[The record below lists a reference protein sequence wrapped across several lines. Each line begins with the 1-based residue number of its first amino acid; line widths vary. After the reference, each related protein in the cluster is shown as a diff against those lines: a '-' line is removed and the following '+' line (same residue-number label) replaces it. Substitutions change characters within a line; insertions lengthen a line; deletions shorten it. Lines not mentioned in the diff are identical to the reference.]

1 MQWRV
6 ALTRGYAHDPNSF
19 CVVYGGRVDGLAEL
33 IKSYDP
39 KYRFERLPGTS
50 VRRDA
55 GGDLDAN
62 MLHEQIEAWKANHPY
77 ERKKGWRRLMQVMFE
92 PPEEK
97 FDMSYVEVPFCNLNR
112 SVGTYRAFETTRGE
126 INDIAETL
134 GRAWVRLCLPRIEAR
149 LNYPDLYA
157 DYWGPSSSNINR
169 HTNYDPEF
177 YAAAKI
183 AADQGWIDIMAEQV
197 FSHTRRSYE
206 EVWQACKSNGEF
218 VKQGRKVSESE
229 EIEITRLDHQYALM
243 RAKTVIC
250 IAEAMDIKLPEH
262 GVDFESFGM
271 PIVPFR
277 RR

>member
-1 MQWRV
+1 DVDR
-6 ALTRGYAHDPNSF
+6 YAS
-19 CVVYGGRVDGLAEL
+19 
-33 IKSYDP
+33 
-39 KYRFERLPGTS
+39 
-50 VRRDA
+50 
-55 GGDLDAN
+55 
-62 MLHEQIEAWKANHPY
+62 
-77 ERKKGWRRLMQVMFE
+77 
-92 PPEEK
+92 
-97 FDMSYVEVPFCNLNR
+97 
-112 SVGTYRAFETTRGE
+112 TYRAFDTTRGD
-126 INDIAETL
+126 ISDIAETL
-134 GRAWVRLCLPRIEAR
+134 GNAWVRLNLGWIEQR
-149 LNYPDLYA
+149 LDYPDLYA

-183 AADQGWIDIMAEQV
+183 AADQGWIVTMAEQV

-262 GVDFESFGM
+262 GVDFESFGV

-277 RR
+277 RG